1 MTEAWKQWEGQVVDG
16 EFLLRQY
23 LGGAEHGAVYLTELS
38 PPEAKKAAIK
48 LVPADQ
54 ATAEAQLSQ
63 WRRATQLSH
72 PHLLRVYRVGR
83 SRLGNTDLLY
93 VVMEHGEE
101 DLSQILPQRA
111 LEPNEVRDMLEPIL
125 DALVYLHAKGLVHSH
140 IKPAN
145 ILAIGNQLKISAD
158 SLHRAGQ
165 SGAAGLK
172 KGMYDPPESSTGVS
186 SPAGDVWSL
195 GMTLVEALT
204 QRPPSLQN
212 SATADPA
219 LPETLPAPFLEIAR
233 NSLRVDPAR
242 RWSVPDIAARL
253 NQTSTKVPLP
263 ASPIIVSPVTTAP
276 VSPVRPLST
285 ERQQVTTRPRITVAK
300 LGTRRSYTAPA
311 VAAALVLIAIIGIP
325 KLFNHRTEQPAAVS
339 SAPEKPLAQKPTAT
353 REEPS
358 LELKS
363 APKPAP
369 VGSSQNMPE
378 STPAAMTDKSV
389 ASQKPKAGIT
399 STAPAALRSKSLRSE
414 SADARTG
421 RSKKAT
427 ASVSTGPRGEI
438 LDQVLPDV
446 SQKAR
451 NTIRGKV
458 RVNVK
463 VHVDSSGNVA
473 NAELDSA
480 ARSKYFADQAVQAS
494 RRWEFTPP
502 ETGGRSVPSDWILRF
517 EFSPSDTKVFPV
529 QTNP

>member
-38 PPEAKKAAIK
+38 QPEAKKAAIK

-54 ATAEAQLSQ
+54 ATAEAQLNQ

-83 SRLGNTDLLY
+83 CRLGNTDLLY
-93 VVMEHGEE
+93 VVMEHAEE

-111 LEPNEVRDMLEPIL
+111 LEPNEARDMLEPIL
-125 DALVYLHAKGLVHSH
+125 DALVYLHAKGLVHGH

-165 SGAAGLK
+165 SGAGLK
-172 KGMYDPPESSTGVS
+172 KSIYDPPESSTGAS
-186 SPAGDVWSL
+186 SPAGDVWCL

-204 QRPPSLQN
+204 QHPLNLQN

-219 LPETLPAPFLEIAR
+219 VPETLPAPFLEIAR

-253 NQTSTKVPLP
+253 NPTSTKVPLP
-263 ASPIIVSPVTTAP
+263 ASPTSVSPITTAP

-285 ERQQVTTRPRITVAK
+285 GRQQVTARPRMAAGK
-300 LGTRRSYTAPA
+300 SGGRRSYTAPA

-325 KLFNHRTEQPAAVS
+325 KLFNHRTEQPAAAS
-339 SAPEKPLAQKPTAT
+339 PAPEKPPVQKPTAT

-363 APKPAP
+363 AQRPAP
-369 VGSSQNMPE
+369 VGSSQNIQQ
-378 STPAAMTDKSV
+378 STPAAMTDKRVTTQQPKVSV
-389 ASQKPKAGIT
+389 T
-399 STAPAALRSKSLRSE
+399 STAPASLRSKSLRSE
-414 SADARTG
+414 SAEAGPG
-421 RSKKAT
+421 RSKTAT
-427 ASVSTGPRGEI
+427 AGASTGPRGEI

-451 NTIRGKV
+451 DTIRGKV

-473 NAELDSA
+473 NAELDSST
-480 ARSKYFADQAVQAS
+480 RSKYFADQAVRAS

-502 ETGGRSVPSDWILRF
+502 EAGGRSVPSDWILRF